1 MKIKFY
7 NNKMNILIN
16 SNLACLDLFVPISSY
31 CNIPYNFC
39 EITNIFYF
47 YFDFYFS
54 SFSLTN
60 FNLQDLVNF
69 SIYFSSSIFL
79 TLGLIFFSGRVGKIL
94 DTAAKLVVIAAGS
107 SNLYKNHVGGS
118 DPKDEKE
125 SDKDK
130 DKDKE
135 KESDKDKD
143 KEKESD
149 KDKKESDKDKNEQ
162 KTTDSNTDSNTAA
175 K

>member
-1 MKIKFY
+1 
-7 NNKMNILIN
+7 MNILIN

-130 DKDKE
+130 DK
-135 KESDKDKD
+135 
-143 KEKESD
+143 EKESD